1 MLQTNTPLLIHCP
14 LFSNDYRLLFAYCHI
29 IYLLSGY
36 KHNMKDIKNMQFIAN
51 QGFRTITYI
60 NAILSTNIFQN
71 RADLKA
77 NGHIK
82 QVKLLFTSYFL
93 CVFLFLLKIYYR
105 QLYFLK
111 IMLISSLRCGRVLTL
126 QWCNMFAVF
135 HNTFIHLIL

>member
-1 MLQTNTPLLIHCP
+1 MK
-14 LFSNDYRLLFAYCHI
+14 HI
-29 IYLLSGY
+29 KY
-36 KHNMKDIKNMQFIAN
+36 MQFITN

-82 QVKLLFTSYFL
+82 QVKLFSMR
-93 CVFLFLLKIYYR
+93 FLFLLKIYYR

-126 QWCNMFAVF
+126 Q
-135 HNTFIHLIL
+135 